1 MSRMSAKQRYEAFNE
16 WLTWFNKETGRTKKT
31 TKKEVKS
38 ETTEKG
44 YKVNMKGFRKQKK

>member
-1 MSRMSAKQRYEAFNE
+1 MSKISAKQRYETFSE
-16 WLTWFNKETGRTKKT
+16 WLNWFNKETGRVKK

-38 ETTEKG
+38 ETKDKS